1 MSLFRQLWLLTVIAT
16 ILAFTGCFFISMH
29 NARNYLE
36 SQLATQSND
45 NASSLALSMSQQSKD
60 AAMVELQ
67 VSALFD
73 TGHFELVRFSNVYG
87 KTVVERS
94 NHTISDDVPNWFMQ
108 AFPLRVAVGHAQVSD
123 GWKQSGTVSVIA
135 HSRFAYKALWDN
147 AIALG
152 VWILAGGLIGG
163 FLLQLVLGW
172 IKRPI
177 MQMVGQAESISDR
190 HFVTLEEPRIL
201 ELKPVVRAMNTM
213 VERVKTMFAE
223 QAARIDALRS
233 EANRD
238 ALTQLPNRGFFMG
251 RLAEALEDEE
261 AAPNGLLL
269 MLRLKDLGTI
279 NQRLGRIGTDRLLQL
294 LAGQLTAIASTEA
307 DAIAAR
313 LNGADFVLLA
323 PGKAATDAT
332 ALGNLIHDKLG
343 ELREQGHVDV
353 SDIAAIGVTN
363 YQKGDKIGAILS
375 RCDQGLAQAEGNGEN
390 GVGVVASGSGST
402 LPAQD
407 WQQLLRDAVARGG
420 FEMASFPALGSDNSL
435 LHHEMVLRL
444 RHPATG
450 EVFTAGA
457 FMPFVSRFNLTAQV
471 DLAAVK
477 LACDALV
484 SSSDA
489 IAVNLSPSSLGDAVF
504 VNGLL
509 ALLEQHK
516 AHSSRLWMEV
526 NEFGFRDELE
536 TLAAF
541 TQRVHPYGCKLGI
554 EHFGRYFGSLP
565 QLYELQL
572 DYLKIDGSFVQDI
585 DQNSGNQ
592 DLVKAIAGIAGGHGL
607 QVIAERVQTAA
618 EWETLQKLGV
628 TGYTGP
634 AAKWPPVVSPP
645 TQQ

>member
-16 ILAFTGCFFISMH
+16 VMAFAGCFFISMH
-29 NARNYLE
+29 NARSYLE

-60 AAMVELQ
+60 PTMVELQ
-67 VSALFD
+67 VAALFD

-87 KTVVERS
+87 KTQVERS
-94 NHTISDDVPNWFMQ
+94 NHSKPEEVPEWFMGL
-108 AFPLRVAVGHAQVSD
+108 FPLQVAVGHAQVSD
-123 GWKQSGTVSVIA
+123 GWKQAGTITVIA
-135 HSRFAYKALWDN
+135 HSRFAYKALWEN

-152 VWILAGGLIGG
+152 VWILVGGLVGG
-163 FLLQLVLGW
+163 FVLQLVLGW
-172 IKRPI
+172 IKRPM

-190 HFVTLEEPRIL
+190 RFVTLEEPRIL

-251 RLAEALEDEE
+251 RLSESLEDED
-261 AAPNGLLL
+261 AAPHGLLL
-269 MLRLKDLGTI
+269 ILRIKDLGAV
-279 NQRLGRIGTDRLLQL
+279 NARLGRVGTDRLLQL

-313 LNGADFVLLA
+313 LNGADFALLA
-323 PGKAATDAT
+323 PGKNTGEAEV
-332 ALGNLIHDKLG
+332 LGNLLHDKLG
-343 ELREQGHVDV
+343 ELRQQGHVDV
-353 SDIAAIGVTN
+353 ADIAAIGVTS
-363 YQKGDKIGAILS
+363 YQKGDKVGAILA
-375 RCDQGLAQAEGNGEN
+375 RCDQGLAQAEGKGEN
-390 GVGVVASGSGST
+390 GVGVVTGNSGST

-407 WQQLLRDAVARGG
+407 WQNLLRDALSRGG
-420 FEMASFPALGSDNSL
+420 FELASFPALDAGNQL
-435 LHHEMVLRL
+435 LHHELVLRL
-444 RHPATG
+444 RHPG
-450 EVFTAGA
+450 SNEVFTAGA
-457 FMPFVSRFNLTAQV
+457 FMPYVSRFNLTAQV

-477 LACDALV
+477 LACERLV
-484 SSSDA
+484 GTTDEL
-489 IAVNLSPSSLGDAVF
+489 AVNLSPSSLGDAVF

-509 ALLEQHK
+509 ALLDQHRE
-516 AHSSRLWMEV
+516 HSKRLWLEV

-572 DYLKIDGSFVQDI
+572 DYLKIDGSFIQDI

-592 DLVKAIAGIAGGHGL
+592 DLVKAIAGIASGHGL
-607 QVIAERVQTAA
+607 QVIAERVQTTA

-634 AAKWPPVVSPP
+634 AAKWPPA
-645 TQQ
+645 T